1 MAGGAKQRKRATHL
15 LPAEFEVENV
25 MFTFSNKKGGEE
37 VRAAPCAQI
46 SDLNGLV
53 VSLMEENERYSN

>member
-1 MAGGAKQRKRATHL
+1 MAGEAKQRKRATHL
-15 LPAEFEVENV
+15 LPAKFEVENA
-25 MFTFSNKKGGEE
+25 MFTFSNKKGGE

-46 SDLNGLV
+46 TDLGGLV